1 MRVRTLVIS
10 VLVFLFLLQ
19 SNVLKASIKIKYK
32 IGDEIIT
39 NTDINNE
46 KNYLIFLRPDLR
58 NLSNDEILKISQ
70 NSLIREIIKKK
81 EIKRVFKDLNNELI
95 INEVKKKF
103 FIFKNVSSEKEFL
116 KLLETS
122 NLDYEKIVEK
132 MKYEAFWNEL
142 IFQKYN
148 PMIKIDKE
156 QLRIN
161 LKTKISK
168 DKKFEY
174 NISEILF
181 EIEKNENL
189 RNKYKKIIKYI
200 NSNDF
205 KAAASRFSI
214 SNSANNGGE
223 VGWIKETLLSENL
236 NSILKKIDKNEI
248 TEPIK
253 YPTGYL
259 ILRINDKKELK
270 QKINIE
276 KELNELVIYEK
287 NRQLNQFSLL
297 LFKKL
302 KQNIKINEY

>member
-1 MRVRTLVIS
+1 MRVRTLVLSI
-10 VLVFLFLLQ
+10 LVFLFLLQ
-19 SNVLKASIKIKYK
+19 NNVLKASIKIKYK

-70 NSLIREIIKKK
+70 NSLIRELIKIK

-95 INEVKKKF
+95 INEVKKKL
-103 FIFKNVSSEKEFL
+103 FILKNVNSEKEFL
-116 KLLETS
+116 KLLKTS

-161 LKTKISK
+161 LKTKISQ

-181 EIEKNENL
+181 EIEKNEDL
-189 RNKYKKIIKYI
+189 KSKYEKITKYI
-200 NSNDF
+200 NLNDF

-236 NSILKKIDKNEI
+236 NSILKKINKNEI
-248 TEPIK
+248 TKPIK

-276 KELNELVIYEK
+276 KELNELVMYEK

-302 KQNIKINEY
+302 KQNIQINEY

>member
-1 MRVRTLVIS
+1 MRVKNLALSI
-10 VLVFLFLLQ
+10 LVFL
-19 SNVLKASIKIKYK
+19 VLFQNNDLKGSIKIKYK

-46 KNYLIFLRPDLR
+46 KNYLIFLRPDLT
-58 NLSNDEILKISQ
+58 NLSNGEILKIAE

-81 EIKRVFKDLNNELI
+81 EIKRVFKDLNNEKI
-95 INEVKKKF
+95 VNEVKKKL
-103 FIFKNVSSEKEFL
+103 FIFKNVSSEEEFL
-116 KLLETS
+116 KLLKGDTA
-122 NLDYEKIVEK
+122 DYEKIVEK

-148 PMIKIDKE
+148 TLIRLDKE
-156 QLRIN
+156 KLRIN
-161 LKTKISK
+161 LKTKLSN

-181 EIEKNENL
+181 EVEINENFKS
-189 RNKYKKIIKYI
+189 KYKKIIEYI
-200 NSNDF
+200 NLNDF
-205 KAAASRFSI
+205 KTAASRFSI
-214 SNSANNGGE
+214 SNSATSGGK

-236 NSILKKIDKNEI
+236 NSILKKKNEI

-253 YPTGYL
+253 YPSGYL

-270 QKINIE
+270 QEINFE
-276 KELNELVIYEK
+276 KELKELEMYEK

-302 KQNIKINEY
+302 KQNIIINEY

>member
-95 INEVKKKF
+95 INEVKKKL

-156 QLRIN
+156 QLKIN
-161 LKTKISK
+161 LKTKLSK

-236 NSILKKIDKNEI
+236 NSILKKIDNNEI

-259 ILRINDKKELK
+259 ILRIKVKKELK

>member
-1 MRVRTLVIS
+1 MLKFLFIFFILFFLNSINDLNAKIQIKYKVGGEIITSIDIENERKY
-10 VLVFLFLLQ
+10 LVFLRPE
-19 SNVLKASIKIKYK
+19 LK
-32 IGDEIIT
+32 D
-39 NTDINNE
+39 
-46 KNYLIFLRPDLR
+46 
-58 NLSNDEILKISQ
+58 LSNDEIIKISK
-70 NSLIREIIKKK
+70 NSLIRDMIKKK
-81 EIKRVFKDLNNELI
+81 EIDKVFKNLDNKLI
-95 INEVKKKF
+95 INEIKKKLF
-103 FIFKNVSSEKEFL
+103 SFKKVKNENEF
-116 KLLETS
+116 KDLLYKAKI
-122 NLDYEKIVEK
+122 DYNKIIEK

-161 LKTKISK
+161 LKTKISQ

-189 RNKYKKIIKYI
+189 KSKYKKITKYI
-200 NSNDF
+200 NLNDF
-205 KAAASRFSI
+205 RAAASRFSI

-236 NSILKKIDKNEI
+236 NSILKKINKNEI

-276 KELNELVIYEK
+276 KELNELVMYEK

-302 KQNIKINEY
+302 KQNIQINEY

>member
-1 MRVRTLVIS
+1 
-10 VLVFLFLLQ
+10 
-19 SNVLKASIKIKYK
+19 
-32 IGDEIIT
+32 
-39 NTDINNE
+39 
-46 KNYLIFLRPDLR
+46 
-58 NLSNDEILKISQ
+58 
-70 NSLIREIIKKK
+70 
-81 EIKRVFKDLNNELI
+81 
-95 INEVKKKF
+95 
-103 FIFKNVSSEKEFL
+103 
-116 KLLETS
+116 
-122 NLDYEKIVEK
+122 

>member
-1 MRVRTLVIS
+1 MRVRILALSI
-10 VLVFLFLLQ
+10 LVFLFLLQ
-19 SNVLKASIKIKYK
+19 NNVLKASIKIKYK
-32 IGDEIIT
+32 IGDDIIT

-95 INEVKKKF
+95 ISEVKKKL
-103 FIFKNVSSEKEFL
+103 FIFKNVSGEKEFL

-189 RNKYKKIIKYI
+189 KSKYKKITKYI
-200 NSNDF
+200 NLNDF
-205 KAAASRFSI
+205 RAAASRFSI

-236 NSILKKIDKNEI
+236 NSILKKINKNEI

-276 KELNELVIYEK
+276 KELNELVMYEK

-297 LFKKL
+297 LYKKL
-302 KQNIKINEY
+302 KQNIQINEY

>member
-1 MRVRTLVIS
+1 MRIRSLVLS

-19 SNVLKASIKIKYK
+19 NNVLKASIKIKYK
-32 IGDEIIT
+32 IGDDIIT

-81 EIKRVFKDLNNELI
+81 EIKRVFKDLNNKLI
-95 INEVKKKF
+95 INEVKKKLF
-103 FIFKNVSSEKEFL
+103 VFKNVSGEEEFL

-142 IFQKYN
+142 VFQKYN

-161 LKTKISK
+161 LKTKISQ

-181 EIEKNENL
+181 EIEKNEDL
-189 RNKYKKIIKYI
+189 KSKYEKITKYI
-200 NSNDF
+200 NLNDF

-236 NSILKKIDKNEI
+236 NSILKKINKNEI
-248 TEPIK
+248 TKPIK

-270 QKINIE
+270 QKINFE
-276 KELNELVIYEK
+276 KEFKELVMYEK
-287 NRQLNQFSLL
+287 NKQLNQFSLL

-302 KQNIKINEY
+302 KQNIQINEY